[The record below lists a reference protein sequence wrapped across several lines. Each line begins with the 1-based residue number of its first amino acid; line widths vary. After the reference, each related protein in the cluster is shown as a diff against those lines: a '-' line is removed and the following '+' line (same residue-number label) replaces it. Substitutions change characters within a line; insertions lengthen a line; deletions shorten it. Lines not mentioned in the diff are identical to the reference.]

1 MLVGPVSLLVAP
13 EVAAGVGVIGIVM
26 AGEAVTEGDAGADAA
41 TARSSCRHATTAKA
55 ITTMPTAAS
64 AARARDRSTG

>member
-1 MLVGPVSLLVAP
+1 VGA
-13 EVAAGVGVIGIVM
+13 IGIVM